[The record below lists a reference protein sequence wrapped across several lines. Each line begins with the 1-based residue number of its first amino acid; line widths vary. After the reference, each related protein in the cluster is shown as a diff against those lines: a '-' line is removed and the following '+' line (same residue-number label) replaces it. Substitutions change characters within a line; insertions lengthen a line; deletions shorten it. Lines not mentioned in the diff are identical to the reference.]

1 MNAEERTFVALKPD
15 AVKRGLIGEILL
27 RFERKGY
34 KIIGLKLLNVTEEMA
49 AKHYEEHY
57 GKPFYKR
64 LITYIT
70 SGPVVAMVV
79 KGYDAIHGVRQI
91 LGTTNPSNADV
102 GTIRADFAQLMEF
115 NVIHGSDSTQS
126 AEREIA
132 IYFSPDEICDQWENM
147 CELVVNEVQSLL

>member
-1 MNAEERTFVALKPD
+1 MFNEERTFVALKPD